1 LVEFDETFFTYWG
14 QHMVMGPNYFR
25 DPVGNFIVVEFE
37 DSLMENRKFW
47 IANELAKF
55 YKLDDLYWLII
66 L

>member
-1 LVEFDETFFTYWG
+1 
-14 QHMVMGPNYFR
+14 MVMGPNYFR